1 MSSVPFIV
9 DLGLSTVQGILR
21 LEDDGVAID
30 WRPYTMLDEPAGE
43 LSTLVI
49 PYGQLESAEYGKR
62 VGRGRITLT
71 SRSAA
76 AFKGFPLPNG
86 SIATLAATIKRANR
100 SAAELWCAETTLR
113 IAERSDT

>member
-43 LSTLVI
+43 LSTIVI
-49 PYGQLESAEYGKR
+49 PYGQLESIM
-62 VGRGRITLT
+62 V
-71 SRSAA
+71 RSA
-76 AFKGFPLPNG
+76 G
-86 SIATLAATIKRANR
+86 RAYAPVAR
-100 SAAELWCAETTLR
+100 SNST
-113 IAERSDT
+113 